1 MYMSLISF
9 LGIKENAPFRQS
21 RHSRVRNVLRDKV
34 RRSGSIEV
42 RIEVTSVI
50 ADQLSKRLVG
60 NLRVTVDVHGNALED
75 GRFQSD

>member
-1 MYMSLISF
+1 M
-9 LGIKENAPFRQS
+9 
-21 RHSRVRNVLRDKV
+21 RNVLRDKV

-75 GRFQSD
+75 GRLQSD

>member
-1 MYMSLISF
+1 M
-9 LGIKENAPFRQS
+9 
-21 RHSRVRNVLRDKV
+21 RNVLRDKV
-34 RRSGSIEV
+34 RRSSSIEV

-50 ADQLSKRLVG
+50 ANQLSKRLVG